1 MVARETVT
9 PLVAHA
15 IRRPQHEDAT
25 LLRRIAPP
33 CALPEALRE
42 RPQTLQEAPGME
54 GPAPAIGEAR
64 RAEGLKRRVSKERAR
79 VARDFTETLQV
90 LGPSRP
96 DDDQRGAPLVY
107 RGLRGGQVS
116 DLLTAEDSAEVADEG
131 EDGLPVGPGA
141 AERDGAAL
149 GVEDRETRK
158 PRCHGIGHD
167 AILPA
172 SARACPT
179 GTMGATL

>member
-1 MVARETVT
+1 MVTRKTVP

-15 IRRPQHEDAT
+15 IRRPQHEHAA
-25 LLRRIAPP
+25 LLHRIAPSR
-33 CALPEALRE
+33 ALPEALRE
-42 RPQTLQEAPGME
+42 GPQTLQEAPGME

-64 RAEGLKRRVSKERAR
+64 RAEGLQRRVRIERAR

-90 LGPSRP
+90 LGLSRP
-96 DDDQRGAPLVY
+96 DDDERGAPSLDP
-107 RGLRGGQVS
+107 GLRGGQVS

-149 GVEDRETRK
+149 GVEDRETRE
-158 PRCHGIGHD
+158 PRCHGIGHG

-172 SARACPT
+172 SAGACPT
-179 GTMGATL
+179 STMGATL

>member
-1 MVARETVT
+1 VVAREAIP
-9 PLVAHA
+9 PLVTHA
-15 IRRPQHEDAT
+15 IGRPQHEDAA
-25 LLRRIAPP
+25 LLHRIPP
-33 CALPEALRE
+33 PRALPEALGE
-42 RPQTLQEAPGME
+42 GPQTLQETPGME
-54 GPAPAIGEAR
+54 GSAPAIREAR

-79 VARDFTETLQV
+79 VPRDFTETLQV

-96 DDDQRGAPLVY
+96 DDDERGAPPVDP
-107 RGLRGGQVS
+107 GLGGGQVS

-149 GVEDRETRK
+149 GVEDRETRQ
-158 PRCHGIGHD
+158 PRCHGVGHG

-172 SARACPT
+172 SAGACPT
-179 GTMGATL
+179 STMGATL

>member
-1 MVARETVT
+1 MVTRETVP

-15 IRRPQHEDAT
+15 IRRPQHEDAA
-25 LLRRIAPP
+25 LLHRIAAPR
-33 CALPEALRE
+33 ALPEAPCE

-54 GPAPAIGEAR
+54 GFAPAIGESR
-64 RAEGLKRRVSKERAR
+64 RAEGLQRRVSKERAR
-79 VARDFTETLQV
+79 VARDFTETFQV

-96 DDDQRGAPLVY
+96 DDDERGAPPDY
-107 RGLRGGQVS
+107 RGLGGGKVS

-149 GVEDRETRK
+149 GVEDRETRE

-172 SARACPT
+172 SAGACPT
-179 GTMGATL
+179 STMGATL

>member
-1 MVARETVT
+1 MVAREAVA
-9 PLVAHA
+9 PFVAHA
-15 IRRPQHEDAT
+15 IRRPQHEDAA
-25 LLRRIAPP
+25 LLHRIAPP
-33 CALPEALRE
+33 RALPEALRE
-42 RPQTLQEAPGME
+42 GPQTLQEAPGME
-54 GPAPAIGEAR
+54 GSAPAIGEAR
-64 RAEGLKRRVSKERAR
+64 RAEGLQRRVRVERAR

-96 DDDQRGAPLVY
+96 DDDERCAPPLDP
-107 RGLRGGQVS
+107 GLRGGQVS

-149 GVEDRETRK
+149 GVEDRETRE
-158 PRCHGIGHD
+158 PRCHRVGHG

-172 SARACPT
+172 SAGACPT
-179 GTMGATL
+179 STMGATL

>member
-1 MVARETVT
+1 MVAGEAVP

-15 IRRPQHEDAT
+15 VSRPEHEDAA
-25 LLRRIAPP
+25 LLDRIAPP
-33 CALPEALRE
+33 RSLPEALRE
-42 RPQTLQEAPGME
+42 GSHTLQEAPGME

-64 RAEGLKRRVSKERAR
+64 RAERLERRIRVERPR

-96 DDDQRGAPLVY
+96 DDDERGAPLLDS
-107 RGLRGGQVS
+107 GLRRGQVS

-131 EDGLPVGPGA
+131 EDGGPVGPGA

-149 GVEDRETRK
+149 GVEDRETRE
-158 PRCHGIGHD
+158 PRCHCVGHG

-172 SARACPT
+172 SAGTCPT
-179 GTMGATL
+179 STMGDTS

>member
-1 MVARETVT
+1 
-9 PLVAHA
+9 
-15 IRRPQHEDAT
+15 
-25 LLRRIAPP
+25 
-33 CALPEALRE
+33 
-42 RPQTLQEAPGME
+42 
-54 GPAPAIGEAR
+54 
-64 RAEGLKRRVSKERAR
+64 
-79 VARDFTETLQV
+79 V

-96 DDDQRGAPLVY
+96 DDDERGAPPFDL
-107 RGLRGGQVS
+107 GLGAGQVS
-116 DLLTAEDSAEVADEG
+116 DLLTAGDSAEVADEG

-149 GVEDRETRK
+149 GVEDREARE

-179 GTMGATL
+179 STMGATL